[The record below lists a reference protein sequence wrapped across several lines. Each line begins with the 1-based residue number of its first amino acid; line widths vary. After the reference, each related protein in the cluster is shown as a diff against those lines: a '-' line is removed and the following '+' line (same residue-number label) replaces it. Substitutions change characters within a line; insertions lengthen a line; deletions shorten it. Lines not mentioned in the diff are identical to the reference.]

1 MRTTSR
7 FRLLCSICCVCFLAI
22 GCTET
27 KEDLLTRGNLDLWK
41 KQPDAAIKIFQKVLS
56 SDPNNADAHRGMANA
71 YALKND
77 LVNREQYLS
86 KAYVLTNLRPNEK
99 QFFGEELERLYL
111 EKAEASINDPA
122 QYENLLR
129 NALVYNEKSKAGVL
143 LAKFYL
149 DRGQSLLDSQ
159 KQDEAV
165 VQFEKVLE
173 LPIEGRVRVQAESA
187 RDQARL
193 FLLGQRYRAG
203 FGARQ
208 AELARSGRF
217 DIARSRWTASATVT
231 MPPDTNPADPQLND
245 KAAAIGS
252 HEAYKV
258 LFQTL
263 AAEAGTDL
271 PEPLPKMDFPSWSV
285 DRAVWLVRPRDF
297 AVTAS
302 VSFDDGLSAMFF
314 LQKIAQSRRAAAE
327 AAAAAGSPIDPT
339 QVGVPAAVEGAA
351 PPAAPP
357 TPGTLPTS
365 PPSIPP
371 AVTPPGPPAA
381 GAPAPPAPASPAPA
395 APAPASPAPA
405 SPAPASP
412 APASPAP
419 ASPAPASPAPASP
432 APASPAPPPPAP
444 AAPAPTPPASAPPAP
459 AVQP

>member
-1 MRTTSR
+1 M
-7 FRLLCSICCVCFLAI
+7 
-22 GCTET
+22 
-27 KEDLLTRGNLDLWK
+27 
-41 KQPDAAIKIFQKVLS
+41 
-56 SDPNNADAHRGMANA
+56 
-71 YALKND
+71 
-77 LVNREQYLS
+77 
-86 KAYVLTNLRPNEK
+86 
-99 QFFGEELERLYL
+99 
-111 EKAEASINDPA
+111 
-122 QYENLLR
+122 
-129 NALVYNEKSKAGVL
+129 
-143 LAKFYL
+143 
-149 DRGQSLLDSQ
+149 
-159 KQDEAV
+159 
-165 VQFEKVLE
+165 LE